1 MDYGK
6 LDNFNR
12 LKVLV
17 LGDFMLDKYIM
28 GSVKRISPEAPVPVI
43 NVKKKE
49 VHLGG
54 AGNVINN
61 ICSLGAT
68 ARIISCIGKDESGDY
83 LISRMNEKGVD
94 TRFIWQKEEEQTIVK
109 TRVVSKGQQFLRYD
123 EETVRDVCEEYVEY
137 VEKNL
142 EAIFEDINIVIISDY
157 GKGSVTFDSA
167 QTVIRKA
174 RNKNI
179 PVIIDPK
186 GSDYK
191 KYTGATT
198 CTPNMAEFRQVIHEN
213 GELSEKEIAEKAQK
227 LCEEINLDYLLV
239 TRSEQGM
246 SLVEKESG
254 HKADFPAVAQEVI
267 DVTGAGDT
275 VISTFSLAL
284 AAGLSLPDACEM
296 ANDAASIVISKFGA
310 ATATLEEIK
319 SRGYGGRATKLLQ
332 LNELVEIVKKLKA
345 DHKKIVFT
353 NGCFDLVHA
362 GHISSFAQAKALG
375 DILIVGLNSDASIR
389 RIKGE
394 KRPIVDQVNRAKL
407 LSAISLIDYIVIF
420 DDDTPEKLVEAI
432 IPDVLVKGK
441 DWAGKVVVGQDV
453 VEAHGGKVS
462 LIDLEDGLSTTNII
476 EKIRNTYH

>member
-83 LISRMNEKGVD
+83 LIRRMNEKGVD

-157 GKGSVTFDSA
+157 GKGNVTFDSA
-167 QTVIRKA
+167 QTR
-174 RNKNI
+174 
-179 PVIIDPK
+179 
-186 GSDYK
+186 
-191 KYTGATT
+191 
-198 CTPNMAEFRQVIHEN
+198 
-213 GELSEKEIAEKAQK
+213 EI
-227 LCEEINLDYLLV
+227 
-239 TRSEQGM
+239 
-246 SLVEKESG
+246 
-254 HKADFPAVAQEVI
+254 
-267 DVTGAGDT
+267 
-275 VISTFSLAL
+275 
-284 AAGLSLPDACEM
+284 
-296 ANDAASIVISKFGA
+296 
-310 ATATLEEIK
+310 
-319 SRGYGGRATKLLQ
+319 GRAH
-332 LNELVEIVKKLKA
+332 V
-345 DHKKIVFT
+345 
-353 NGCFDLVHA
+353 
-362 GHISSFAQAKALG
+362 
-375 DILIVGLNSDASIR
+375 
-389 RIKGE
+389 
-394 KRPIVDQVNRAKL
+394 
-407 LSAISLIDYIVIF
+407 
-420 DDDTPEKLVEAI
+420 
-432 IPDVLVKGK
+432 
-441 DWAGKVVVGQDV
+441 
-453 VEAHGGKVS
+453 
-462 LIDLEDGLSTTNII
+462 
-476 EKIRNTYH
+476 

>member
-83 LISRMNEKGVD
+83 LIRRMNDKGVD

-157 GKGSVTFDSA
+157 GKGNVTFDSA

-191 KYTGATT
+191 KIYRRD
-198 CTPNMAEFRQVIHEN
+198 N
-213 GELSEKEIAEKAQK
+213 LYSEHGR
-227 LCEEINLDYLLV
+227 V
-239 TRSEQGM
+239 P
-246 SLVEKESG
+246 SG
-254 HKADFPAVAQEVI
+254 D
-267 DVTGAGDT
+267 
-275 VISTFSLAL
+275 S
-284 AAGLSLPDACEM
+284 
-296 ANDAASIVISKFGA
+296 
-310 ATATLEEIK
+310 
-319 SRGYGGRATKLLQ
+319 
-332 LNELVEIVKKLKA
+332 
-345 DHKKIVFT
+345 
-353 NGCFDLVHA
+353 
-362 GHISSFAQAKALG
+362 
-375 DILIVGLNSDASIR
+375 
-389 RIKGE
+389 
-394 KRPIVDQVNRAKL
+394 
-407 LSAISLIDYIVIF
+407 
-420 DDDTPEKLVEAI
+420 
-432 IPDVLVKGK
+432 
-441 DWAGKVVVGQDV
+441 
-453 VEAHGGKVS
+453 
-462 LIDLEDGLSTTNII
+462 
-476 EKIRNTYH
+476 